1 MSGIIKTNYLY
12 IQSKYRQSGTPYN
25 YSIILPPN
33 MLDSDPQYEI
43 FKITLMDFEMYFS
56 WYVVTTGFNTITF
69 LNNATSASTVVTIPE
84 GTYSY
89 FNLARKITSLY
100 PACTCSWL
108 LDQNKFQFTFSQ
120 SHTMSFDGIYEILGF
135 DYGATP
141 SGTSITSQNVL
152 VPLRYPDVVMNLSNI
167 TPVDSM
173 VTLTNVGSGEM
184 RPSNML
190 AIIPINAS
198 PFQLITYRPNNAGD
212 RGLYSSDNSLNVL
225 EVSFTNID
233 GVPLTYLPEH
243 SFNLKIEVHNIQD
256 EQKTQL
262 LEDVS
267 EMKGLLKDL
276 FMMKALKR

>member
-12 IQSKYRQSGTPYN
+12 IQSKYRQAGTPWNYN
-25 YSIILPPN
+25 IVLPPN

-69 LNNATSASTVVTIPE
+69 TNNVTSASTVVTIPE
-84 GTYSY
+84 GTYSF
-89 FNLARKITSLY
+89 FNLARQISALY
-100 PACTCSWL
+100 PTCSCSWL

>member
-1 MSGIIKTNYLY
+1 
-12 IQSKYRQSGTPYN
+12 
-25 YSIILPPN
+25 

-56 WYVVTTGFNTITF
+56 WYVVTNNFNTITF
-69 LNNATSASTVVTIPE
+69 TNNVTSAVNVVTIPE
-84 GTYSY
+84 GTYSF

-135 DYGATP
+135 NLGVAP
-141 SGTSITSQNVL
+141 SGTSVTSQNVL
-152 VPLRYPDVVMNLSNI
+152 IPLKYPDVVMSLANV
-167 TPVDSM
+167 TPVDSQ
-173 VTLTNVGSGEM
+173 VTLTNIGGEV

-212 RGLYSSDNSLNVL
+212 RGLYSSDNSLNAL
-225 EVSFTNID
+225 EISFTNID
-233 GVPLTYLPEH
+233 GVPVTYLPEH

-256 EQKTQL
+256 DQKTQL
-262 LEDVS
+262 LEDVG
-267 EMKGLLKDL
+267 EIKTVLRDL
-276 FMMKALKR
+276 FVMKALKR

>member
-1 MSGIIKTNYLY
+1 
-12 IQSKYRQSGTPYN
+12 
-25 YSIILPPN
+25 
-33 MLDSDPQYEI
+33 
-43 FKITLMDFEMYFS
+43 
-56 WYVVTTGFNTITF
+56 
-69 LNNATSASTVVTIPE
+69 
-84 GTYSY
+84 
-89 FNLARKITSLY
+89 
-100 PACTCSWL
+100 
-108 LDQNKFQFTFSQ
+108 
-120 SHTMSFDGIYEILGF
+120 
-135 DYGATP
+135 
-141 SGTSITSQNVL
+141 
-152 VPLRYPDVVMNLSNI
+152 MNLRNI

-243 SFNLKIEVHNIQD
+243 SFNLKIEVHNIHD